1 MGMKIRIQ
9 VVIEHEDGHETQ
21 IVEEVGCLQRGD
33 LLPESLGMTLNE
45 GKQLLANVQRCMVQ

>member
-33 LLPESLGMTLNE
+33 LLPETLGMTLME
-45 GKQLLANVQRCMVQ
+45 GKRFCCK